1 MIAETFLHVAVR
13 AIFQFLKLCMI
24 VLKHVCFA
32 QFGKHVHAF
41 FVAFSLKSENTNQL
55 SFVY

>member
-1 MIAETFLHVAVR
+1 MIAETFLHVAVC
-13 AIFQFLKLCMI
+13 AIFQVLKLCMI

-41 FVAFSLKSENTNQL
+41 FC
-55 SFVY
+55 SFFFEI